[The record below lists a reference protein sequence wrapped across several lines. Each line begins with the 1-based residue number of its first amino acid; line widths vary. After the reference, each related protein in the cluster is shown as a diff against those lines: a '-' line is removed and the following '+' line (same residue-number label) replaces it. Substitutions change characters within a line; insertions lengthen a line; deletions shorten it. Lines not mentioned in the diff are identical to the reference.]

1 MRVGI
6 DASNLRQGGGVT
18 HLVELLREAWP
29 YTHGI
34 EEVVVYAGGETL
46 DKISPRPWL
55 RKAYD
60 SMLDQPLPVRTYWQY
75 VRLPQLARQDCDVL
89 FAPGGRVSGSF
100 KPVVT
105 MSRNLLPFESAER
118 RRYGVSRMHLKLLL
132 LRGIQTRSFRIAD
145 GVIFLNQF
153 ARSVVMDHAKKL
165 KGQSTIIPHGIGKQF
180 QREPIAQR
188 PLSAYSKEKPIH
200 LLYVSIVDL
209 YKHQWNVVE
218 AVSLLRRQGM
228 PIQLNLVG
236 PAYPPA
242 MRYLL
247 ETMARLRLSGKVIRY
262 HGSVPYSL
270 LPEFYHQADI
280 AVFASSCENMPN
292 ILLEAMA
299 AGLPIACSSRGPMPS
314 VLGDAGT
321 YFDPEQ
327 PREIADALALLIGN
341 RKMRETYAHDAY
353 QRSQVYSWE
362 RCAEDTFAF
371 IAEIARAHAP

>member
-1 MRVGI
+1 
-6 DASNLRQGGGVT
+6 
-18 HLVELLREAWP
+18 
-29 YTHGI
+29 
-34 EEVVVYAGGETL
+34 
-46 DKISPRPWL
+46 
-55 RKAYD
+55 
-60 SMLDQPLPVRTYWQY
+60 
-75 VRLPQLARQDCDVL
+75 
-89 FAPGGRVSGSF
+89 
-100 KPVVT
+100 
-105 MSRNLLPFESAER
+105 
-118 RRYGVSRMHLKLLL
+118 
-132 LRGIQTRSFRIAD
+132 
-145 GVIFLNQF
+145 
-153 ARSVVMDHAKKL
+153 
-165 KGQSTIIPHGIGKQF
+165 
-180 QREPIAQR
+180 
-188 PLSAYSKEKPIH
+188 
-200 LLYVSIVDL
+200 
-209 YKHQWNVVE
+209 
-218 AVSLLRRQGM
+218 M

-262 HGSVPYSL
+262 HGSVPYSS

-299 AGLPIACSSRGPMPS
+299 AGLPIACSSRGTMPS